1 MKREVLGISGK
12 MEQELGIYD
21 LQSANNWLSKQKWPA
36 YKGKYE
42 FREKDGQFEFVQ
54 ILLQKHEEDEPIEL
68 VMEQSSD
75 LEVVVN
81 SAERCLGFKPS
92 GTWSSNI
99 AFEISVA
106 EE

>member
-54 ILLQKHEEDEPIEL
+54 ILLQKHEPIEL